1 MSVHLSGCTYVLYR
15 LMMLSL
21 YLQWGLYP
29 LVVWVTVAWVATTAK
44 TPLTPLPTSSQCTPQ
59 AQDWRPSTSLLL
71 LALWCE
77 IVVYIIM
84 AVWLTVVH
92 VVLLTLSC
100 VVCRV
105 RYPPFTA
112 TKLSRMKW
120 LMTPSARRGRSG
132 SLFMLVL
139 FVAAVAV
146 FYKVTLLSTTVT
158 LSIILQIVILCRF
171 LVFHRGSTN
180 LATKT

>member
-1 MSVHLSGCTYVLYR
+1 MRSLPFGGVGHSGMGGYHGKNTFDTFTHFKPVY
-15 LMMLSL
+15 STST
-21 YLQWGLYP
+21 GLEAINKYAIACF
-29 LVVWVTVAWVATTAK
+29 VVWN
-44 TPLTPLPTSSQCTPQ
+44 S
-59 AQDWRPSTSLLL
+59 SLL
-71 LALWCE
+71 
-77 IVVYIIM
+77 YIIM

-92 VVLLTLSC
+92 IVLLTLFV

-146 FYKVTLLSTTVT
+146 LYKVTLLSTTMT

-171 LVFHRGSTN
+171 LVFHRGFTN